1 MILVYSAD
9 LLIHPAHFLF
19 AMAPKG
25 LRQHP
30 YRAIS
35 NVETSVG
42 TQTCSWYAGRG
53 GQPAGTDPPPDR
65 PVLIIVDISQLY
77 TEEVTPVVRRTLGP
91 IPVSSHC
98 EEEVFWVS
106 RRWVARCRDLHD
118 PKFLSVVGIGKNL
131 EVNLMHQ
138 PFIESA
144 MLRRSKMMMSRSWKW
159 SRGLGSWGG

>member
-1 MILVYSAD
+1 
-9 LLIHPAHFLF
+9 
-19 AMAPKG
+19 MAPKG

-118 PKFLSVVGIGKNL
+118 PKFLSVVGIGKK
-131 EVNLMHQ
+131 
-138 PFIESA
+138 S
-144 MLRRSKMMMSRSWKW
+144 
-159 SRGLGSWGG
+159 